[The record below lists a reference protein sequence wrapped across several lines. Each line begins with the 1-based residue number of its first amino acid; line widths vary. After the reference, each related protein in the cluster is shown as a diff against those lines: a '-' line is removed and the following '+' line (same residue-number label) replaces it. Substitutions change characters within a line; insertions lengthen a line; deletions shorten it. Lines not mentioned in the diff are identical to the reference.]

1 MQEMLMLL
9 LSLIALSAVNGQTF
23 HFGSCP
29 KPPVQNNFELSKY
42 LGTWYE
48 IEKLPACFEK
58 GNCVQATYSLNED
71 ATIKVLN
78 QEVLPNGKTHSIEG
92 TAVSRNLEEPAK
104 LGVSFSFFQPYSPY
118 WVLSTDYESHSL
130 VYSCSN
136 VLGIFYVDFAW
147 ILARTRTLPAENV
160 TQLRDVFTSFNIDIT
175 KMTQTDQTNCPNF
188 M

>member
-1 MQEMLMLL
+1 MLMLL
-9 LSLIALSAVNGQTF
+9 LTLIALSDVNGQTF
-23 HFGSCP
+23 HLGSCP

-48 IEKLPACFEK
+48 IEKLPASFEK

-78 QEVLPNGKTHSIEG
+78 QEVLPNGKTHSIVG

-130 VYSCSN
+130 VYSCCN

-160 TQLRDVFTSFNIDIT
+160 TQLRDVFTSSNIDIT